1 MPFMQNLAALTTAT
15 ETVEKMPTLQ
25 LVLGIVLAVIS
36 LVLVV
41 AVLLQPGK
49 DKRLSGSIAG
59 GTDTYFG
66 KTKGH
71 SRDKILARLTT
82 VVAILFGALVVT
94 LYVLIA
100 RQ

>member
-1 MPFMQNLAALTTAT
+1 MGAL
-15 ETVEKMPTLQ
+15 EY
-25 LVLGIVLAVIS
+25 VLGGILIAMAIFLVVIVLAQS
-36 LVLVV
+36 
-41 AVLLQPGK
+41 GK

-66 KTKGH
+66 KTKGR

-82 VVAILFGALVVT
+82 VVAILFGALVVV

-100 RQ
+100 K

>member
-1 MPFMQNLAALTTAT
+1 M
-15 ETVEKMPTLQ
+15 TVLEY
-25 LVLGIVLAVIS
+25 VLGGVLIAVAIFLTVIVLAQS
-36 LVLVV
+36 
-41 AVLLQPGK
+41 GK